1 MERLCGSSE
10 TNDAAAPSGVVKDGV
25 LRNASS
31 PDELVKYASA
41 GAELKTLYD
50 TFEYGVK
57 RNPSAE
63 CLGKRKSIDS
73 PYEWKTYK
81 EIQSEVAAVG
91 SYLVSLGIKEN
102 ERVGLSGK
110 NAPEY
115 LTAIVGCFYAGI
127 TTVPIYDTFGETE
140 CKYIMEQA
148 ETQAVF
154 VSSDNASKVLEWG
167 KDIASLTKI
176 IVWGEPPKELLE
188 NETVISFEEAVKIGR
203 EASSAPRAPA
213 ADDLAIIMYT
223 SGTTGMPKGVMLP
236 HEALVA
242 TCAGTES
249 YFDVNGYKIDHND
262 VFMSYLPLAHVFD
275 FFSENLFLFLGAK
288 IGYYRGD
295 QKTLVDDIGELKPT
309 FFVGVPRVF
318 ERIYKRVDGMVQS
331 GSAIKKFLFNH
342 FFANKRDAMVAG
354 KPFDKAS
361 KLGDKLVFSKVKARL
376 GGNVRIICSG
386 GAPLPHHVEEWLKVT
401 MCCPVVQGYGLTET
415 CGANAVAL
423 PDRKEQLGTV
433 GPPMVSLECKL
444 DPVPDMGYDG
454 SESGGGEI
462 CFRGASVMKGY
473 YQKAEAT
480 AEVLEADGWF
490 HTGDIGKIV
499 EGGCLKIVDRKK
511 QLFKLSQGEYVSP
524 ERVEGIAAKS
534 PLVGQI
540 FVHGT
545 STEATLV
552 AVVVPSEGT
561 IEKYGGSEKC
571 VSSEELKAEIVKDL
585 DKVCR
590 GEGCKGY
597 EIPKAVI
604 LHGEEFT
611 PESGFVTPSF
621 KLKRPNLKKHFAGE
635 IEAAYK
641 SLNA

>member
-1 MERLCGSSE
+1 MERLCGSGE

-203 EASSAPRAPA
+203 EASSEPRAPS

-318 ERIYKRVDGMVQS
+318 ERITNELMVW
-331 GSAIKKFLFNH
+331 
-342 FFANKRDAMVAG
+342 
-354 KPFDKAS
+354 
-361 KLGDKLVFSKVKARL
+361 SKVDQLLR
-376 GGNVRIICSG
+376 NFYSIIFSPTN
-386 GAPLPHHVEEWLKVT
+386 AMPWLP
-401 MCCPVVQGYGLTET
+401 
-415 CGANAVAL
+415 
-423 PDRKEQLGTV
+423 
-433 GPPMVSLECKL
+433 VSLSIRL
-444 DPVPDMGYDG
+444 
-454 SESGGGEI
+454 
-462 CFRGASVMKGY
+462 A
-473 YQKAEAT
+473 
-480 AEVLEADGWF
+480 
-490 HTGDIGKIV
+490 
-499 EGGCLKIVDRKK
+499 
-511 QLFKLSQGEYVSP
+511 
-524 ERVEGIAAKS
+524 
-534 PLVGQI
+534 
-540 FVHGT
+540 
-545 STEATLV
+545 
-552 AVVVPSEGT
+552 
-561 IEKYGGSEKC
+561 
-571 VSSEELKAEIVKDL
+571 
-585 DKVCR
+585 
-590 GEGCKGY
+590 
-597 EIPKAVI
+597 
-604 LHGEEFT
+604 
-611 PESGFVTPSF
+611 
-621 KLKRPNLKKHFAGE
+621 N
-635 IEAAYK
+635 
-641 SLNA
+641 

>member
-1 MERLCGSSE
+1 MDHLCGTPE
-10 TNDAAAPSGVVKDGV
+10 TEEEMKGPPGVVNDGI
-25 LRNASS
+25 LRNSS
-31 PDELVKYASA
+31 AVEGLLNYTSA
-41 GAELKTLYD
+41 GEECKTLYD
-50 TFEYGVK
+50 TFGFGVK
-57 RNPSAE
+57 RNPSAD
-63 CLGKRKSIDS
+63 CLGKRKSIDT
-73 PYEWKTYK
+73 PYEWKSYK
-81 EIQSEVAAVG
+81 EIQDEVAALG
-91 SYLVSLGIKEN
+91 AYMASLGIEKN
-102 ERVGLSGK
+102 DRVGLSGK

-115 LTAIVGCFYAGI
+115 LTGIVGCFYAGI

-148 ETQAVF
+148 EVKAVF
-154 VSSDNASKVLEWG
+154 VSAENASKVLEWG
-167 KDIASLTKI
+167 KTVASLKKV
-176 IVWGEPPKELLE
+176 IVWGNASEDLLK
-188 NETVISFEEAVKIGR
+188 NEMVIAFDEAVKLGK
-203 EASSAPRAPA
+203 ASPSDPRPPA
-213 ADDLAIIMYT
+213 AEDLAIIMYT
-223 SGTTGMPKGVMLP
+223 SGTTGMPKGVMLT
-236 HEALVA
+236 HAALVA
-242 TCAGTES
+242 TCAGIES
-249 YFDVNGYKIDHND
+249 YFKENGYPVDHND
-262 VFMSYLPLAHVFD
+262 IFMSYLPLAHVFD

-295 QKTLVDDIGELKPT
+295 QKTLVDDIGALKPT

-342 FFANKRDAMVAG
+342 FYASKRNAMAAG

-361 KLGDKLVFSKVKARL
+361 RLGDKLVFSKVKARL

-386 GAPLPHHVEEWLKVT
+386 GAPCPHHVEEWLKVT

-415 CGANAVAL
+415 CAASAVAQ
-423 PDRKEQLGTV
+423 PDRKDQMGTV
-433 GPPMVSLECKL
+433 GPPVVALESKL

-454 SESGGGEI
+454 TESGGGEI
-462 CFRGASVMKGY
+462 CFRGPSVMKGY
-473 YQKAEAT
+473 YKKPDAT

-545 STEATLV
+545 STEAVLV
-552 AVVVPSEGT
+552 AVVVPSEDA
-561 IEKYGGSEKC
+561 IEKYGGKEKAQ
-571 VSSEELKAEIVKDL
+571 SSEELKAEIVKDL

-590 GEGCKGY
+590 AEGCKGY
-597 EIPKAVI
+597 EIPKGVI
-604 LHGEEFT
+604 LHTEELT
-611 PESGFVTPSF
+611 PETGFVTPSF
-621 KLKRPNLKKHFAGE
+621 KLKRPVLKKHFAKD
-635 IEAAYK
+635 IDTLYD
-641 SLNA
+641 SLR